1 MKDLATDSETA
12 MSILQG
18 CLVVTLQGELY
29 ADRLMKIRTDI
40 LQKIQAT
47 KARGMVLD
55 LSTVRVLDSPA
66 FNSLAGT
73 ARMASLLGVANVFV
87 GLQPGVVS
95 SLVDLE
101 IDIDGIRAALT
112 VEDGFEQIQNLLA
125 IQDGVQD
132 DDTLEQIGVE
142 SDESEYDG
150 EQGSGRAGE
159 I

>member
-1 MKDLATDSETA
+1 MKDLPTDSETA
-12 MSILQG
+12 MSILHG

-29 ADRLMKIRTDI
+29 ADRLMKIRADI

-47 KARGMVLD
+47 KVRGMVLD

-66 FNSLAGT
+66 FNCLAGT
-73 ARMASLLGVANVFV
+73 ARMASLLGVVNVFV

-101 IDIDGIRAALT
+101 VDIDGVRAALT

-125 IQDGVQD
+125 IQEGVPD
-132 DDTLEQIGVE
+132 DEAPERIGDENDERE
-142 SDESEYDG
+142 SGG
-150 EQGSGRAGE
+150 E
-159 I
+159 

>member
-1 MKDLATDSETA
+1 MKDLPTDSETA
-12 MSILQG
+12 MSILHG

-47 KARGMVLD
+47 KVRGMVLD
-55 LSTVRVLDSPA
+55 LSTVRVLDSQA
-66 FNSLAGT
+66 FNYLAGT
-73 ARMASLLGVANVFV
+73 ARMASLLGVVNVFV

-101 IDIDGIRAALT
+101 VDIDGVRAALT
-112 VEDGFEQIQNLLA
+112 VEDGFEQIQNLLS
-125 IQDGVQD
+125 IQEGVPD
-132 DDTLEQIGVE
+132 DEAPERIGVE
-142 SDESEYDG
+142 HNEREGGG